1 MTKACFVKFPF
12 AAVIIE
18 TYQVGPTAIN
28 MIACVQLCAHA
39 FRSTDA
45 EGSPDVTM
53 PDYAV
58 QGLKGAVSAFSGGV
72 YLAHYGRV
80 TNVPDGVQCVDA
92 RQFLSEDVKD

>member
-1 MTKACFVKFPF
+1 
-12 AAVIIE
+12 
-18 TYQVGPTAIN
+18 
-28 MIACVQLCAHA
+28 
-39 FRSTDA
+39 
-45 EGSPDVTM
+45 M